1 MQNAEFGI
9 KKEGGIN
16 MVKVRLM
23 TINDWESVEKVWK
36 DHEGTNP
43 VDDSAEGFTR
53 YLKRNPTTSFV
64 AEDDGKIIGTILA
77 GHDGR
82 RGIFHHVVVAPGY
95 RKQGIGKMLVN
106 SAAEALRKEDIHK
119 VLLVVFTHNENG
131 NQFWEH
137 MGFTERTD
145 LVYRNKYIEI

>member
-1 MQNAEFGI
+1 
-9 KKEGGIN
+9 
-16 MVKVRLM
+16 MVKIRVM
-23 TINDWESVEKVWK
+23 TVDDWDGVNECWT

-53 YLKRNPTTSFV
+53 YLKRNPTTSFI
-64 AEDDGKIIGTILA
+64 AEDNGKIIGTILA

-82 RGIFHHVVVAPGY
+82 RGIFHHVVVAPEY